1 MDDADI
7 RAIFDRS
14 GAAMLVADDRR
25 RYVDANP
32 AACALLGRSREEL
45 VGLRIDDVV
54 VPTHRQRVAATWSAF
69 LAEGSVSGEIG
80 LLDGEGRRVDA
91 SYRATASIAP
101 GRHLSVLFAHDRTP
115 SRNGGGISPREREV
129 LQHVARGA
137 TSGEIAEELHL
148 SEQTVRT
155 HVRNAMERLHA
166 KTRAHA
172 VALALERGL
181 L

>member
-1 MDDADI
+1 MEGADI

-14 GAAMLVADDRR
+14 GAAMLVADDER
-25 RYVDANP
+25 RYVEANP
-32 AACALLGRSREEL
+32 AACAMLGRSREEI
-45 VGLRIDDVV
+45 VRLRIDDVV
-54 VPTHRQRVAATWSAF
+54 VPTHRTRVAARWSDF
-69 LAEGSVSGEIG
+69 LANGSVSGEIG
-80 LLDGEGRRVDA
+80 LLDGRGKRVDVT
-91 SYRATASIAP
+91 YRATARIAP
-101 GRHLSVLFAHDRTP
+101 GRHLSVLFPHERPPAPARA
-115 SRNGGGISPREREV
+115 GISPREREV

-137 TSGEIAEELHL
+137 TSGEIAQELHL

-155 HVRNAMERLHA
+155 HVRNAMDRLNA